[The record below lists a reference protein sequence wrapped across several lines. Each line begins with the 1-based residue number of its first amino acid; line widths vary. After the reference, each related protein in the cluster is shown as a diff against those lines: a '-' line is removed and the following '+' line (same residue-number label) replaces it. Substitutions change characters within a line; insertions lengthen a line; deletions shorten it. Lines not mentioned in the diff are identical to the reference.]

1 MSVLDDQFGFTKSSN
16 VSIAQVWFSP
26 RFAARYEPAY
36 AALENLLTRVGRRR
50 LIVSPYRDLA
60 ATPEGKVRA
69 REIFANAREGYHPIR
84 AFSLSAFR
92 FSAFPPCVI
101 ACMNPR
107 FRLVLVPTHFRLVMC
122 LVGVGASRI
131 RVAHLNPW
139 EPLVRPAG
147 KAQSMP

>member
-84 AFSLSAFR
+84 AFLLSAFR
-92 FSAFPPCVI
+92 FSAFPLSAFRFSPLCHCLYEPSI
-101 ACMNPR
+101 SASACAHT
-107 FRLVLVPTHFRLVMC
+107 LS
-122 LVGVGASRI
+122 ASD
-131 RVAHLNPW
+131 VSH
-139 EPLVRPAG
+139 
-147 KAQSMP
+147 K